1 MSAGEQVDNVPAMKN
16 EMQQLQAKHA
26 AM

>member
-16 EMQQLQAKHA
+16 EMQQLQAKLA